1 MLTPDDL
8 ARAYRRNTRLVLV
21 QGEGLSHADSLLQTP
36 WRVNCFNWTVGHLV
50 VGRNSALETLGAEP
64 VGERETI
71 ARYDTESDPITAD
84 GPGVIQF
91 ADLLAMLST
100 TADRLE
106 VALAPVSAQWLAEE
120 IPVGTR
126 TQTRSYRL
134 HFLYFHDTYHT
145 GQTEILRQV
154 TGVGDKVI

>member
-1 MLTPDDL
+1 MLTPADL
-8 ARAYRRNTRLVLV
+8 ARAYRRNTTIVLS
-21 QGEGLSHADSLLQTP
+21 QAEGLSHEHSLLQTP
-36 WRVNCFNWTVGHLV
+36 WRVNCFNWTAGHLLA
-50 VGRNSALETLGAEP
+50 GRNAALAVLGADP
-64 VGERETI
+64 VGDPGLI

-84 GPGVIQF
+84 GPGVVQF
-91 ADLLAMLST
+91 PDLLAMLST
-100 TADRLE
+100 TADRLGAE
-106 VALAPVSAQWLAEE
+106 LAPVSEQWLAEE